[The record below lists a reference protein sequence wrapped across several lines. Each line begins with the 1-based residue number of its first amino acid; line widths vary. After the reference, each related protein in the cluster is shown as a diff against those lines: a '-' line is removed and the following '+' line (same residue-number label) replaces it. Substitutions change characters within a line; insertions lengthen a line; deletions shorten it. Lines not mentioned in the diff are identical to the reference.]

1 MGKNFFNRKLNAN
14 NVIEVGIN
22 TEKLKELEIIKKSYI
37 WNTNKDIFSAEEFT
51 SRKPSWGGDMEWISS
66 NNMNTYNLFQ
76 KGFHSLGLDK
86 IFRDKDI
93 IECQNQLRLYAGFF
107 LKRSSSK
114 KSFHFDWKGNLK
126 NNAFTLLTP
135 LYQEEDALHL
145 LYEDLSGKECKYK
158 YEIGKGILFG
168 SDFKH
173 STEAGKSSNASIL
186 LCFQFGTDLPEYNEA
201 IYDAMG
207 SQTPLMILPDGRCIH
222 DKKNGPKVKIYNV
235 PFGINDI
242 QF

>member
-1 MGKNFFNRKLNAN
+1 MGKFFLNRKLNAN
-14 NVIEVGIN
+14 NVVEVDIN

-37 WNTNKDIFSAEEFT
+37 WNTNKDIFSAEEF
-51 SRKPSWGGDMEWISS
+51 SSIKPSWGGDMEWISS
-66 NNMNTYNLFQ
+66 NNMNTYNLFL

-86 IFRDKDI
+86 FFRDRDI

-114 KSFHFDWKGNLK
+114 KNFHTDWTGLLK

-145 LYEDLSGKECKYK
+145 LYKDLSGKECKYK

-168 SDFKH
+168 SDFYH
-173 STEAGKSSNASIL
+173 STEPGTSSSSSIL
-186 LCFQFGTDLPEYNEA
+186 LCFQFGTDLAEYNKG
-201 IYDAMG
+201 IHDAMG
-207 SQTPLMILPDGRCIH
+207 TQTPFMILPDGRCMRH
-222 DKKNGPKVKIYNV
+222 ERAQENVKIYTV
-235 PFGINDI
+235 PFDIND
-242 QF
+242 FKY